1 MRTFAVLAALA
12 LLALTACPKPA
23 PTSTTPTI
31 SAETL
36 KAEEAA
42 KAQPDPRVLDD
53 DRKCT
58 SDADCTLATS
68 DCCGCNALGSQTGV
82 RKDHVADL
90 ANRRAPVCAGV
101 ACGQGMSDDPS
112 CTATKAVCKAG
123 LCVPNTVATTSKT
136 PTAPIP

>member
-1 MRTFAVLAALA
+1 MRTLIVVS
-12 LLALTACPKPA
+12 LLAFASACPKPA
-23 PTSTTPTI
+23 PPPSTTPAV

-42 KAQPDPRVLDD
+42 KAQPDPRVLED
-53 DRKCT
+53 DRKCA
-58 SDADCTLATS
+58 SDADCTLATA
-68 DCCGCNALGSQTGV
+68 DCCGCNALGSQTGI

-90 ANRRAPVCAGV
+90 AKRRAPVCSAI

-123 LCVPNTVATTSKT
+123 LCVPNTVASAKT